1 MIDVAVGRHSP
12 GYRKVFSRIVSSR
25 IRSRKDF
32 RIEVW
37 TGDRAVG
44 PAAAGLAMVEPYTD
58 TAGAR
63 INGVLRE
70 CIVEGCRELVG
81 WLELQHGLAVDAF
94 TIDVGEV
101 VSCVLRDL
109 IDIVA
114 FGTVFDVIETW
125 VARHRE
131 RAPVS
136 FGGEIAFAPFTD
148 RELRQ
153 ARLAALI

>member
-12 GYRKVFSRIVSSR
+12 GDCQIFSVIADGRFG
-25 IRSRKDF
+25 RSEDF

-37 TGDRAVG
+37 SGDRAVG
-44 PAAAGLAMVEPYTD
+44 PATAGLIMVEPYTD
-58 TAGAR
+58 TAGTR
-63 INGVLRE
+63 IDGILRE

-94 TIDVGEV
+94 TIDVGKV
-101 VSCVLRDL
+101 VSRVLRDL

-125 VARHRE
+125 VAGHRE

-148 RELRQ
+148 
-153 ARLAALI
+153 